1 VANSQTII
9 RRVAELRLPAI
20 YQWPEMVEGGGLL
33 AYGPRLVQIW
43 RQQISRQLVKLLQGI
58 KPADIPVEQPSNFE
72 LVINLKTAQLLNLSV
87 PSLLLNRADKVIE

>member
-1 VANSQTII
+1 
-9 RRVAELRLPAI
+9 
-20 YQWPEMVEGGGLL
+20 MVEGGGLL

-58 KPADIPVEQPSNFE
+58 KPADIPVEQPSNVE

>member
-1 VANSQTII
+1 
-9 RRVAELRLPAI
+9 
-20 YQWPEMVEGGGLL
+20 MVDGGGLL